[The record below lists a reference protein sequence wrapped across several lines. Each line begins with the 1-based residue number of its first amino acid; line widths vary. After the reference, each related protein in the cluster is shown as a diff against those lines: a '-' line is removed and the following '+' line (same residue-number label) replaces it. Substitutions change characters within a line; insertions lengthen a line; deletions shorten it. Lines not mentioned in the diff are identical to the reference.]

1 MPRKQAESA
10 GMTAI
15 AHPVS
20 DAGLYQLVLL
30 RAVRD
35 SSLDAV
41 GFVVLMRNTSDQP
54 LVFDPR
60 TFSAR
65 CGAALYTAQV
75 IDAPG
80 TLKPHETQAGYFA
93 IVGAGDGRPGYLEA
107 DNDWR
112 ISVALI
118 SPQLAAG
125 ATLPQVNA
133 NTKGSAGR

>member
-1 MPRKQAESA
+1 
-10 GMTAI
+10 
-15 AHPVS
+15 
-20 DAGLYQLVLL
+20 VLL

-35 SSLDAV
+35 SVLDAV

-60 TFSAR
+60 TFAAR

-75 IDAPG
+75 IDAPA
-80 TLKPHETQAGYFA
+80 TLKPHETQAAYFA

-112 ISVALI
+112 ISVALL
-118 SPQLAAG
+118 SPRVAPG
-125 ATLPQVNA
+125 ATLSMTPPNSKESE
-133 NTKGSAGR
+133 TP